1 MPKTHKP
8 YPAEFRADAVRLVR
22 AGTPLSRVARDL
34 DVSSKSL
41 RHWVKQTDLDSGRR
55 QDGLT
60 SEEREELR
68 KLRRE
73 KPLRYVVRVA
83 DRSCGPAP
91 ICVAASA
98 SINRCIACSR
108 TRRNTSVSAP
118 WSCSSSAGGIILFW
132 AIVGLLVWVRASKRT
147 PRWPF
152 LSTSSAALG
161 SPRIYTTLLSVI
173 PTDAQV
179 DLSAGISR
187 AIHVAQSCGD

>member
-34 DVSSKSL
+34 DVSSELL

-98 SINRCIACSR
+98 SINRCIGVFQDAAQHVRVRALELREQCRGHHPVLGHRGSPGLGKSFQE
-108 TRRNTSVSAP
+108 NSAVAFP
-118 WSCSSSAGGIILFW
+118 VYLVGSAGVTPDLHHTTQCHPDG
-132 AIVGLLVWVRASKRT
+132 RT
-147 PRWPF
+147 
-152 LSTSSAALG
+152 S
-161 SPRIYTTLLSVI
+161 
-173 PTDAQV
+173 
-179 DLSAGISR
+179 
-187 AIHVAQSCGD
+187 